1 MAGMILFV
9 NESSTSLNLSACLI
23 NSMSRVFTSNASSK
37 PNKFGRTRKTM
48 DQIKEELR
56 DTGLISVY
64 GLNRKELDEAQ
75 QNVRLYTESLK
86 NKGLPDFYKNIRFG
100 TKLVTLTDAQ
110 HSIVVADLASHYKII
125 ACAGSGKSTT
135 IICRIK
141 YLIDSGIE
149 PNEIILTTFNVDAA
163 KSMRD
168 KLDEV
173 FGFKINIICGTIDS
187 IAFRFY
193 NMYFKRRDFVG
204 ISEYCTEFLNFL
216 QSGSDA
222 ATNLL
227 SRIRYVFFDEF
238 QDSNSTQYEI
248 TKIFAKQSWVTVI
261 GDDAQNIY
269 QWRGSDMSYIMNFES
284 HLPTREMM
292 IDDESTEHDRADI
305 ATSADIKDIATSVDI
320 SNIDDISDDPD
331 TDDGTADADAS
342 DLIESSDIPNT
353 NIRTV
358 KPRCQIMTL
367 SHNFRSTP
375 EILEFANRSIE
386 KNTDQI
392 PKQMIGTHRS
402 YGRLP
407 RVSVYKSADEEA
419 MYTVEYIKQYVF
431 EGKIRPEEIVVLARN
446 NYSIKK
452 VEELLEIN
460 NQSEKKINYVALIT
474 DDTRDTKPAVQSNH
488 ITLTTIHKSK
498 GLEWDVVF
506 VLGCNDDKF
515 PSETTPIKLQEDRRL
530 FYVAVTRAKRYL
542 NFSFVSNKS
551 VTRFIGELDRDLYD
565 FADAEDKYFIYKDE
579 RNIKFKN
586 GVTQLIEMLEPQ
598 DIELMRRSNLFPAL
612 SPVVQTVHKSHT
624 YSDFID
630 KYYLQA
636 DYGIY
641 IDRYIARQLGI
652 VVPGSGGLNDSTANR
667 VLNSLHLSKEYYTL
681 FMKYNFNIQ
690 RKIDYAYHQNCTTYE
705 ILKRL
710 NIQPTDPPYIRTIE
724 PADETSLAF
733 VIKSITDL
741 SRKIGC
747 DPSQIYV
754 TTVSHLPHA
763 FYDEYFRAYERFKS
777 SASGDIVLK
786 DIYRIS
792 LCQNVYDGRRRLLYK
807 DCFSEFDTDRSL
819 YADINTW
826 CRQYSGEDIK
836 TKETYVDD
844 ELSICGELDAIILT
858 QDAERIIDFKC
869 SATSECKLEWIIQL
883 LMYASLHKKNT
894 GLTIN
899 ALSIYNPLRG
909 TMTDINV
916 GSWDKHAELLKFMDS
931 IRTDRL
937 GRK

>member
-9 NESSTSLNLSACLI
+9 DESSTSLNLSTCLI

-48 DQIKEELR
+48 DQIKEELK
-56 DTGLISVY
+56 DTGLVSVH

-75 QNVRLYTESLK
+75 QKVRLYMESLK
-86 NKGLPDFYKNIRFG
+86 NKDRADFYKNIRFG

-135 IICRIK
+135 IVCRVK
-141 YLIDSGIE
+141 YLIDSGIK

-168 KLDEV
+168 KLDDV

-193 NMYFKRRDFVG
+193 NMYFKRHDFVG
-204 ISEYCTEFLNFL
+204 VSEYCSEFLKFL

-284 HLPTREMM
+284 HLPTR
-292 IDDESTEHDRADI
+292 D
-305 ATSADIKDIATSVDI
+305 VVV
-320 SNIDDISDDPD
+320 DDIPDDSD
-331 TDDGTADADAS
+331 TDDGKVDADTAS
-342 DLIESSDIPNT
+342 DAIEPSNIPSTNT
-353 NIRTV
+353 RTI
-358 KPRCQIMTL
+358 KQECRIMTL

-460 NQSEKKINYVALIT
+460 NQSNKKINYIALIT

-565 FADAEDKYFIYKDE
+565 FADAEDKYFIYKDD

-612 SPVVQTVHKSHT
+612 NPVVKTVHKSHS

-641 IDRYIARQLGI
+641 VDRYIARQLGI

-667 VLNSLHLSKEYYTL
+667 VLNSLHLNKEHYAL

-690 RKIDYAYHQNCTTYE
+690 RKIDYAYHRNCTTYE
-705 ILKRL
+705 ILKML

-724 PADETSLAF
+724 PTDETGLIF
-733 VIKSITDL
+733 IIKSITDL

-754 TTVSHLPHA
+754 TTISHLPHA
-763 FYDEYFRAYERFKS
+763 FYDEYFHAYERFKS
-777 SASGDIVLK
+777 SVSGDIVLK

-807 DCFSEFDTDRSL
+807 DCFAEFDTDRSL

-826 CRQYSGEDIK
+826 CRQYSGEAIK

-883 LMYASLHKKNT
+883 LMYASLHKKKT